1 MKRKLMLLMTCLMI
15 GIGLVNAQISKVT
28 GNVTSEEDGLP
39 VVGAS
44 VLVKGTTVGTVTD
57 IDGNFTLT
65 NVPSSAGTLV
75 ISFIGMQSQEVKIK
89 PIVKVVL
96 KSDAEVLDEVV
107 VTAYGTSTKGS
118 FTGSAAV
125 MKADKIEKRQVSNVS
140 NALAG
145 AVAGVQ
151 ILSNNGQPGEDAKVR
166 IRGVGSIN
174 AGTDPLYVVDGVPY
188 DGDLSSI
195 NSADIESMTVLKDAA
210 STALYGARGANGII
224 MITTKK
230 GTSGKARVNFDA
242 KWGANSRGVKNYDVL
257 TSSKNYLEKAYEAIY
272 NGYVQTNG
280 MTPQA
285 ANVAANNTLLSA
297 GNGGVGYQIYT
308 VPEGQLLIGS
318 NGLLNPN
325 ATLGYTDE
333 YGYYYTPDN
342 WADETFRT
350 SLRQEYN
357 LNVSGGNDKSTFYMA
372 FGYLDDQGVIEGSG
386 LTRFS
391 GRLKGDYKVTD
402 WLKVGVTI
410 RAIRIIHHLPVML
423 SILPITLLRFIR
435 CMYVALTNR
444 L

>member
-1 MKRKLMLLMTCLMI
+1 
-15 GIGLVNAQISKVT
+15 
-28 GNVTSEEDGLP
+28 
-39 VVGAS
+39 
-44 VLVKGTTVGTVTD
+44 
-57 IDGNFTLT
+57 
-65 NVPSSAGTLV
+65 
-75 ISFIGMQSQEVKIK
+75 MQSQEVKIK

-318 NGLLNPN
+318 NGLLTPN

-402 WLKVGVTI
+402 WLKVGANMNYVNSKSNYPGDQDNASSSGNAFYIANKQTD
-410 RAIRIIHHLPVML
+410 
-423 SILPITLLRFIR
+423 ILKMKIKSK
-435 CMYVALTNR
+435 
-444 L
+444 

>member
-1 MKRKLMLLMTCLMI
+1 
-15 GIGLVNAQISKVT
+15 
-28 GNVTSEEDGLP
+28 
-39 VVGAS
+39 
-44 VLVKGTTVGTVTD
+44 
-57 IDGNFTLT
+57 
-65 NVPSSAGTLV
+65 
-75 ISFIGMQSQEVKIK
+75 MQSQEVKIK

-350 SLRQEYN
+350 ALRQEYN

-402 WLKVGVTI
+402 WLKVGANMNYVNSKSNYPGDQDNTSSSGNAFYI
-410 RAIRIIHHLPVML
+410 
-423 SILPITLLRFIR
+423 SNKQTDILKMKIKSK
-435 CMYVALTNR
+435 
-444 L
+444 